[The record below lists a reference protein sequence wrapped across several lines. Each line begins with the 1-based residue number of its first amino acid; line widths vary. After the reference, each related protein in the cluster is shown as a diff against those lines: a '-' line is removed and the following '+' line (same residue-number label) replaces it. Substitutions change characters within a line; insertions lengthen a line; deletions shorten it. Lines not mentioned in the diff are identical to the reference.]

1 MLNACKSYGFSEML
15 KMMTHSYKRRK
26 IRKSS
31 THILASNYRC
41 YYLTTFVV
49 YILQTTNVMLS
60 MVPVPVNSFV
70 IMNPLSRQI
79 VQLPRKSADINE
91 TSSSTTKS
99 KIYSSKTFTF
109 DVTGNP
115 LDIPKECEHPHH
127 LQQQEQPYNEQQY
140 QHSHNLDTF
149 LQCLSSMSLPTQTQN
164 DIIDI
169 IQNTMEFTSSTE
181 LYTLS
186 VDFVD
191 RPEVLSHILRQDFG
205 ISVGKSHLIRGALMK
220 LVDVMNKDDKINGH
234 NDDSNDPTDEDKVVS
249 SGANKSILQ
258 IEQDDNE
265 TNEQNIPKLSSSSSS
280 AIRNENDETSHI
292 PIPKYKEKKTKKQPL
307 FKSVIV
313 NTKAKQRISKSRR
326 TNQQNHSNENDS
338 LMNNNYGL
346 PPNYQTLYPKLGT
359 ELEEFLIFMTKP
371 STISSQES
379 PIRKATACVYMR
391 HAKLFLGWWTKQN
404 QFLYNDDVTTIISTE
419 STSSSTTV
427 TIYDHVSIYEIFPN
441 NESKSAQPIIDF
453 ILWLRETRDISN
465 SYEANMLRG
474 LTKLLKFRFCQESQ
488 ADPSYGEKSFSDIQA
503 VREIRKLHRD
513 ANRRQ
518 ILSPRSSEEDKK
530 WLDWDEYLGVIKAVK
545 QDLEDEIYEWEKKEQ
560 HQEKKAKKIKK
571 NSSKNS
577 DDRVKSSSTAAQ
589 RRVAMKYQAYL
600 ILAFFSCVP
609 DRQRTFRELELDKT
623 FLKDANLNSWII
635 KHGPDDYKTGST
647 YGDRP
652 PLVLAEELTPSIDD
666 FLARWRLCLSPNTNH
681 FFVQPRTGNAF
692 TQDSVYSLVARSCY
706 KYSGK
711 KTNPHLLRDM
721 IVTHVRDSNA
731 SEKELEALAL
741 YMGHSINMQRTSYD
755 RRTMKQKIAPA
766 VQLLQNVNSKKSA
779 A

>member
-1 MLNACKSYGFSEML
+1 MIPG
-15 KMMTHSYKRRK
+15 H
-26 IRKSS
+26 
-31 THILASNYRC
+31 
-41 YYLTTFVV
+41 
-49 YILQTTNVMLS
+49 
-60 MVPVPVNSFV
+60 SFV
-70 IMNPLSRQI
+70 IMNPVSRQL
-79 VQLPRKSADINE
+79 VEVPR
-91 TSSSTTKS
+91 TTK
-99 KIYSSKTFTF
+99 IYISKTFTSNITENF
-109 DVTGNP
+109 I
-115 LDIPKECEHPHH
+115 DIPNDHPNY
-127 LQQQEQPYNEQQY
+127 LQHNEQQQQQY
-140 QHSHNLDTF
+140 SHNLDTF

-169 IQNTMEFTSSTE
+169 IKNTMEFTSSSE

-186 VDFVD
+186 IDFVD

-220 LVDVMNKDDKINGH
+220 LVDVMKKKDEKRNVHD
-234 NDDSNDPTDEDKVVS
+234 DDSNDPTTDKDMGTS
-249 SGANKSILQ
+249 SGANESIVQ
-258 IEQDDNE
+258 YQQDGNE
-265 TNEQNIPKLSSSSSS
+265 INEYQNKPNPFSSSTT
-280 AIRNENDETSHI
+280 IRNNENEEITKI
-292 PIPKYKEKKTKKQPL
+292 PSQKLKEKETKMKKQPL

-326 TNQQNHSNENDS
+326 KTNHQNQSQENDI

-346 PPNYQTLYPKLGT
+346 PPNYKILYPKLGT
-359 ELEEFLIFMTKP
+359 ELDEFLIFMTKP

-379 PIRKATACVYMR
+379 PIRKATATVYIR

-404 QFLYNDDVTTIISTE
+404 QFFHNDDETTIATTKKSTI
-419 STSSSTTV
+419 TTNA
-427 TIYDHVSIYEIFPN
+427 TIYDDVSIYEIFPN
-441 NESKSAQPIIDF
+441 NESTSAQPIIDF

-545 QDLEDEIYEWEKKEQ
+545 EDLQDEINEWEKKDEQ
-560 HQEKKAKKIKK
+560 HQVKKMKKMKK
-571 NSSKNS
+571 DTKN
-577 DDRVKSSSTAAQ
+577 DERVKPSSTAAQ
-589 RRVAMKYQAYL
+589 RRIAMKYQAYL

-623 FLKDANLNSWII
+623 FLKDTNLNCWTI

-666 FLARWRLCLSPNTNH
+666 FLDRWRLCLSPNSNH

-706 KYSGK
+706 KYTGK

-741 YMGHSINMQRTSYD
+741 YMGHSITMQRTSYD

-766 VQLLQNVNSKKSA
+766 VQLLQNVNSKKNSA